1 MDNIDVSIL
10 FGVLCVIALV
20 TVGLDI
26 TIWRP

>member
-1 MDNIDVSIL
+1 MDNFDVSIL
-10 FGVLCVIALV
+10 FGVLIVIALV